1 MSFQKI
7 KSSTSRRFD
16 ISTAALHIIAMLF
29 MLMDHLW
36 ATLLPAQEWLTC
48 VGRIAFP
55 IFAFMSVEGY
65 FHKVL
70 IANAGFCSDLR
81 DTVRSDVWW
90 NMVLSG
96 PPECDLDVYPW
107 SFRNPYNGNSAK
119 EKENTCFCT
128 DSHTGYDCRRF
139 TRNTDNGG
147 LLWNRSTD
155 CFYFL
160 LFPRTQMVV
169 SAWSNCCSL
178 LGKCGIAWRI
188 NVSGPFVRHGV

>member
-1 MSFQKI
+1 MRI
-7 KSSTSRRFD
+7 GAHRRRALRR
-16 ISTAALHIIAMLF
+16 SCRKAAVASNR
-29 MLMDHLW
+29 W
-36 ATLLPAQEWLTC
+36 
-48 VGRIAFP
+48 
-55 IFAFMSVEGY
+55 
-65 FHKVL
+65 
-70 IANAGFCSDLR
+70 
-81 DTVRSDVWW
+81 TVRAEGFLW
-90 NMVLSG
+90 NDQRCQKHADRTILYGASNGSRCKDPVLPHAAHGCLPCGDG
-96 PPECDLDVYPW
+96 PRRHYFW
-107 SFRNPYNGNSAK
+107 RSRMAQTK

-160 LFPRTQMVV
+160 LFPRMQMVV